1 MKKNKLRTFYLAV
14 FILMFIAICGYHYFY
29 KLHMISKPPSDR
41 WSKDVTIS
49 SGNITTDLAIEKLE
63 ENYIVAH
70 NDGNKLKFITVDKTG
85 KKFNEKTFEY
95 KSELI
100 RDLDILKSSDFIYF
114 TFVTND
120 FQDKKLHI
128 FKLDKELNIVSQEE
142 LEGVKAS
149 TKLDDTVLALG
160 FEDKIDILD
169 MNSNKVIGTLQE
181 NEPNDFESISNERG
195 QLFVYKTG
203 DGDYKYVFYNKEDI
217 TQPQFICK
225 LQESVGVRFENTVVS
240 ADENNLYL
248 FAEQMLK
255 SAYDS
260 TLYYKYSFDQ
270 EKVIDDG
277 VLSVNNNKY
286 IRNLAAVNNGNEIR
300 FLGTSGQVYGL
311 KTYKQN
317 LIDFT
322 FNQQGK
328 NEEIKDTDVFG
339 IEYDFIY
346 PIDDMV
352 FFAEYDSLEDYKINM
367 ASQSEEFKRLYND
380 EITSNEKKIAALLVS
395 EGVLQGF
402 SYIFFL
408 SLSVMFVGLFLGVLF
423 TFLQR
428 KFNTKT
434 RTVLFIALCIAVI
447 ISKIFV
453 IKMTFYERYFYY
465 MPQHV
470 SSLFVGI
477 LINIIISTIIY
488 SYCFILYKKN
498 EHEMEFGKFMGLVT
512 IDGFLTLLIFTP
524 FII

>member
-1 MKKNKLRTFYLAV
+1 
-14 FILMFIAICGYHYFY
+14 MFIAICGYHYSY

-49 SGNITTDLAIEKLE
+49 SGNITTDSAIEKLE
-63 ENYIVAH
+63 ETYIVAH
-70 NDGNKLKFITVDKTG
+70 NDGNNLKFITVDKTG
-85 KKFNEKTFEY
+85 KKLNEKTFEY

-114 TFVTND
+114 TFVSND

-128 FKLDKELNIVSQEE
+128 FKLDKELNIVSQEK

-169 MNSNKVIGTLQE
+169 MKSNKVIETLNE
-181 NEPNDFESISNERG
+181 NKPKDFESITNGRG

-203 DGDYKYVFYNKEDI
+203 DGDCKYVFYNKEDI

-225 LQESVGVRFENTVVS
+225 LQESVGARFQNMVVS
-240 ADENNLYL
+240 ADEKNLYL

-255 SAYDS
+255 GAYES
-260 TLYYKYSFDQ
+260 TLYYKYSFDHK
-270 EKVIDDG
+270 KVIDEG
-277 VLSVNNNKY
+277 VLSVNSNKY
-286 IRNLAAVNNGNEIR
+286 IRNLAAVSNGNEVR

-317 LIDFT
+317 VIDFT
-322 FNQQGK
+322 FNKDGK
-328 NEEIKDTDVFG
+328 NEEVKDVAIFG
-339 IEYDFIY
+339 MDYEFIY

-367 ASQSEEFKRLYND
+367 ASQSEEFKKLYND
-380 EITSNEKKIAALLVS
+380 EITSNEKKLAALWVS
-395 EGVLQGF
+395 EGILQGF

-408 SLSVMFVGLFLGVLF
+408 LLSVIFVGLFLGVLF
-423 TFLQR
+423 AFIQK
-428 KFNTKT
+428 KFNRKT
-434 RTVLFIALCIAVI
+434 RNVFFIALCIGVV
-447 ISKIFV
+447 ISKIYV
-453 IKMTFYERYFYY
+453 VKMTFYERYLYY
-465 MPQHV
+465 MPHHV

-498 EHEMEFGKFMGLVT
+498 ENQMEFGKFIGLVAL
-512 IDGFLTLLIFTP
+512 DAFLTLLIFTP